1 MGPNPILRRK
11 HLPKSKWSS
20 FGRSSRNKREAR
32 SLGGRP
38 KQISGRSWGSPNWAL
53 TQWGAWLGSWSWS
66 ISERVKGSVTGADA
80 ILLEQCLVSPPD
92 LLHVANVCPSR
103 EKTGRPRHRWVPVKQ
118 WFFVVW
124 ELFQRIPEELN
135 IFQFSKPKNAIFPQ
149 FFVCSETGGFRY
161 ALSFRNCLRNTFCSI
176 FLNQR
181 PKTLWV
187 STKKMHQPH
196 IDPQWEHQALIL
208 WTPAICSRH
217 LCTSCCN
224 CSGQAG
230 LAAKVRPKTED
241 QRPGAK
247 DSYWRNA
254 G

>member
-20 FGRSSRNKREAR
+20 FGKSSRNKREAR

-66 ISERVKGSVTGADA
+66 ISERVKGPVTGADA

-103 EKTGRPRHRWVPVKQ
+103 EKTGQPRHRWVPVKQ

-124 ELFQRIPEELN
+124 ELFQRLPEELN
-135 IFQFSKPKNAIFPQ
+135 IFQFSKPKKRNFSP
-149 FFVCSETGGFRY
+149 VFRVFRNWWFG
-161 ALSFRNCLRNTFCSI
+161 LSFRNGFRNTFWPVI
-176 FLNQR
+176 LKLEPG
-181 PKTLWV
+181 PKTK
-187 STKKMHQPH
+187 TKTTDLTIKWSLTALPWHHFQTR
-196 IDPQWEHQALIL
+196 QAPLH
-208 WTPAICSRH
+208 AAAAG
-217 LCTSCCN
+217 
-224 CSGQAG
+224 SGQAG
-230 LAAKVRPKTED
+230 LVPGSVLKT
-241 QRPGAK
+241 
-247 DSYWRNA
+247 
-254 G
+254 